1 MTVGRA
7 GLAAAALGGRI
18 YVIGGARRGEAYGST
33 NEIYQT

>member
-7 GLAAAALGGRI
+7 GLRAALGGRI